1 MKFMAKNFQN
11 PYKRYFSL
19 ISIFFILILI
29 LPSCNIHKN
38 NDEPEIANSIKTKI
52 GNNPPKFDFINKV
65 VMTENN
71 SDKMIQ
77 KAKKDYLEAL
87 NLLKRMGNDRKL
99 LYLADQNKNVELV
112 AQEMKDSAERNDN
125 WFETWEYAKQVLVE
139 GYYVLPFSL
148 ADDDLPSLHGEA
160 LNIYKTLT
168 YEVKKLS
175 QKTLEYE
182 NNSKVNFESWLNLS
196 YVEDTIEDVRN
207 NLFKQVDQSL
217 SEYAKLSQESDADE
231 KTQVQ
236 RARAL
241 GSALSVL
248 QMAKNQIEFSEIII
262 DTIKTRQ
269 DSEKDKREILDLY
282 RERAGK
288 ALEAISDKVRS
299 KSWGEELYKYSVGNY
314 NTAKELEK
322 NNFYSLALTKYQLA
336 YIFAT
341 LSKDWMEYPDII
353 HYKDLKAKDV
363 SVENVIRSWSD
374 SVKEFEEI
382 DKKLDK
388 YEKDGKVF
396 LNIRLVTNIFYK
408 SWFSIGDGF
417 LRRFIETQSNW
428 KEVGNI
434 AYMNIGPVPS
444 ALKIIREDLKNL
456 SAKTHDY

>member
-1 MKFMAKNFQN
+1 MANNFQN
-11 PYKRYFSL
+11 YYKRYLF
-19 ISIFFILILI
+19 IIIFFILISV
-29 LPSCNIHKN
+29 LPSCNTYKN
-38 NDEPEIANSIKTKI
+38 TDEPEIANNIKTKI
-52 GNNPPKFDFINKV
+52 GSNPPKFDFINKII
-65 VMTENN
+65 TGENN
-71 SDKMIQ
+71 SDKTIQ

-99 LYLADQNKNVELV
+99 IYLAGQNKNLEQV
-112 AQEMKDSAERNDN
+112 AQEMKDSVERNDK
-125 WFETWEYAKQVLVE
+125 WFETWKYAKQVLVE
-139 GYYVLPFSL
+139 GYYLLPFSL
-148 ADDDLPSLHGEA
+148 ADGDLPNLYGEA

-168 YEVKKLS
+168 YEIKELS
-175 QKTLEYE
+175 QKILEYE
-182 NNSKVNFESWLNLS
+182 SNSKVNFESWLNLS

-207 NLFKQVDQSL
+207 NLFEQVDQSL
-217 SEYAKLSQESDADE
+217 LEYTRLSQENNADE

-241 GSALSVL
+241 GSALSTL
-248 QMAKNQIEFSEIII
+248 QMAKNRIEFSKIII

-288 ALEAISDKVRS
+288 VVEAISDKVRS
-299 KSWGEELYKYSVGNY
+299 KSWGEELYKYSMGNY

-322 NNFYSLALTKYQLA
+322 NNFYSLALIKYQLA

-353 HYKDLKAKDV
+353 HYIDLKANNV
-363 SVENVIRSWSD
+363 PVENVIRSWSD

-382 DKKLDK
+382 DKKLDE
-388 YEKDGKVF
+388 YEKDGKIF

-408 SWFSIGDGF
+408 SWFSVGDGF

-428 KEVGNI
+428 EEVGNI

>member
-1 MKFMAKNFQN
+1 MAKNFQN

-65 VMTENN
+65 VMAENN
-71 SDKMIQ
+71 SDMIQ
-77 KAKKDYLEAL
+77 KAKKDYLQAL
-87 NLLKRMGNDRKL
+87 NLLKRVGNDKKL
-99 LYLADQNKNVELV
+99 LYLTDQNKNLELV
-112 AQEMKDSAERNDN
+112 AQKMKDAAEENDN
-125 WFETWEYAKQVLVE
+125 WIETWEYAKEVLVD

-148 ADDDLPSLHGEA
+148 SDNDLPSLYGEA
-160 LNIYKTLT
+160 LDIYKTLT
-168 YEVKKLS
+168 YEVEKLS

-182 NNSKVNFESWLNLS
+182 NNNKINFESWLNLS
-196 YVEDTIEDVRN
+196 YVENTIEDVRT
-207 NLFKQVDQSL
+207 NLFKQVEQLL
-217 SEYAKLSQESDADE
+217 SEYVKLSRESGTDE

-241 GSALSVL
+241 GSTLSVL
-248 QMAKNQIEFSEIII
+248 QMAKNQIECSQIII
-262 DTIKTRQ
+262 DTIKIGQ
-269 DSEKDKREILDLY
+269 HSEEDKREILDLY

-288 ALEAISDKVRS
+288 VVEAISAKIKS

-314 NTAKELEK
+314 NTAKKLEK
-322 NNFYSLALTKYQLA
+322 NNFYSLALIKYQLA

-341 LSKDWMEYPDII
+341 LSKNWMEYPDII
-353 HYKDLKAKDV
+353 HYGDLKANDV
-363 SVENVIRSWSD
+363 SVENIIRSWND

-382 DKKLDK
+382 DKKLDQ
-388 YEKDGKVF
+388 YEKEGKVF

-408 SWFSIGDGF
+408 SWFNVGDGF

-434 AYMNIGPVPS
+434 AYMNIGPVPF
-444 ALKIIREDLKNL
+444 ALKIIEEDLENL
-456 SAKTHDY
+456 SKVFD